1 MQSHNAYHDPSYS
14 SPAAYN
20 NGGAATLAGS
30 AEPYIHPTIP
40 LGLPHVVQFVEA
52 SIHHLPMSVRFVGDR
67 LSRYANAKGEVS
79 MAASFLCRITGLGSR
94 NTADH
99 HLRLIES
106 LGVLEKK
113 PGQGG
118 MDRKSNTYV
127 FQGEDRNWK
136 PLPTERPGTDPW
148 VALARSRRE
157 NEALRG
163 EIEELQA
170 ELARLMN
177 GATIAHP
184 GVTDGDGVPHPEQS
198 SHSYETA
205 GPVRSSEESGAIAH
219 SELSNGPETAPPQ
232 EASHSYETAGP
243 VRSSEESGAIAHS
256 ELSNGPETAPSQ
268 DASHSYETAG
278 PVRSSEESGAIAH
291 SELSNG
297 PDTIPPQEASH
308 SYETAGP
315 VRSSEES
322 GPIAHSEL
330 SNGPET
336 APTQDAS
343 HSYETADPGGS
354 PRESGPIAH
363 SELSNGPET
372 APTQEA
378 SHSYETADPGG
389 SPGESGA
396 IAHSELSNGPD
407 TGQEYLSRRGRVE
420 ALVMEHRGYYDRR
433 FRGGVLSAVH
443 HFSLNSENED
453 DLLRQVNVLRA
464 GQEPG
469 PSGAGAA
476 QGPGK
481 STPPRGTTDG
491 IRPQGGGVL
500 PGLRQP
506 LHHVQRGGTVPRL
519 HRPPA
524 AGE

>member
-20 NGGAATLAGS
+20 NGAAAALAGS

-118 MDRKSNTYV
+118 KDRKSNTYV

-184 GVTDGDGVPHPEQS
+184 GVTDGGGVPHPEQS

-205 GPVRSSEESGAIAH
+205 GPVRSSEESG
-219 SELSNGPETAPPQ
+219 
-232 EASHSYETAGP
+232 
-243 VRSSEESGAIAHS
+243 
-256 ELSNGPETAPSQ
+256 
-268 DASHSYETAG
+268 
-278 PVRSSEESGAIAH
+278 
-291 SELSNG
+291 
-297 PDTIPPQEASH
+297 
-308 SYETAGP
+308 
-315 VRSSEES
+315 
-322 GPIAHSEL
+322 PIAQFRTEQWPGYNSPSRGFPQLRNRRSCQIIRGIRSHCSLGIEQWPGDGTHSGCL
-330 SNGPET
+330 PQLRNRRSW
-336 APTQDAS
+336 
-343 HSYETADPGGS
+343 
-354 PRESGPIAH
+354 R
-363 SELSNGPET
+363 
-372 APTQEA
+372 
-378 SHSYETADPGG
+378 
-389 SPGESGA
+389 
-396 IAHSELSNGPD
+396 
-407 TGQEYLSRRGRVE
+407 LSRRIRTHCSPRIEQWPGYRPRVP
-420 ALVMEHRGYYDRR
+420 VPPRP
-433 FRGGVLSAVH
+433 GGGAGH
-443 HFSLNSENED
+443 GAPG
-453 DLLRQVNVLRA
+453 LLRPPFQRGCAQRRPPFLPQLRERRRPA
-464 GQEPG
+464 PPG
-469 PSGAGAA
+469 KCA
-476 QGPGK
+476 QGRSGTG
-481 STPPRGTTDG
+481 SLRG
-491 IRPQGGGVL
+491 QGQHNTL
-500 PGLRQP
+500 KD
-506 LHHVQRGGTVPRL
+506 
-519 HRPPA
+519 RPPA
-524 AGE
+524 RNH

>member
-20 NGGAATLAGS
+20 NGAAATLAGS
-30 AEPYIHPTIP
+30 AEPYVHPTIP

-118 MDRKSNTYV
+118 KDRKSNTYV

-219 SELSNGPETAPPQ
+219 SELSNGP
-232 EASHSYETAGP
+232 
-243 VRSSEESGAIAHS
+243 
-256 ELSNGPETAPSQ
+256 
-268 DASHSYETAG
+268 
-278 PVRSSEESGAIAH
+278 
-291 SELSNG
+291 
-297 PDTIPPQEASH
+297 DTIPPQEASH

-315 VRSSEES
+315 GGSPEES
-322 GPIAHSEL
+322 RPIAHSEL

-336 APTQDAS
+336 IP
-343 HSYETADPGGS
+343 P
-354 PRESGPIAH
+354 
-363 SELSNGPET
+363 
-372 APTQEA
+372 QEA

-469 PSGAGAA
+469 PSGTGAA
-476 QGPGK
+476 QGAGRP
-481 STPPRGTTDG
+481 PPREEPLTESGRREVEYCPDCGSPYTTFNGEERCPDCT
-491 IRPQGGGVL
+491 
-500 PGLRQP
+500 GLR
-506 LHHVQRGGTVPRL
+506 RRESE
-519 HRPPA
+519 A
-524 AGE
+524 

>member
-20 NGGAATLAGS
+20 NGAAATLAGS

-157 NEALRG
+157 NEALRS

-219 SELSNGPETAPPQ
+219 SELSNGPETAPTQ
-232 EASHSYETAGP
+232 DASHSYETADPGGSP
-243 VRSSEESGAIAHS
+243 GESGAIAHS

-268 DASHSYETAG
+268 DASHSYETADPG
-278 PVRSSEESGAIAH
+278 GSPG
-291 SELSNG
+291 
-297 PDTIPPQEASH
+297 
-308 SYETAGP
+308 
-315 VRSSEES
+315 ES

-336 APTQDAS
+336 AP
-343 HSYETADPGGS
+343 P
-354 PRESGPIAH
+354 
-363 SELSNGPET
+363 
-372 APTQEA
+372 QEA

-389 SPGESGA
+389 SPGESGP

-420 ALVMEHRGYYDRR
+420 ALVMERRGYYDRR
-433 FRGGVLSAVH
+433 FRGGVLSAIH

-476 QGPGK
+476 QDPERP
-481 STPPRGTTDG
+481 PPREEPLTESGRREVEYCPDCGSPYTTFN
-491 IRPQGGGVL
+491 
-500 PGLRQP
+500 
-506 LHHVQRGGTVPRL
+506 
-519 HRPPA
+519 
-524 AGE
+524 GEERCPDCTGRRRRESEA

>member
-20 NGGAATLAGS
+20 NGAATTLAGS

-219 SELSNGPETAPPQ
+219 SELSNGPETAP
-232 EASHSYETAGP
+232 T
-243 VRSSEESGAIAHS
+243 
-256 ELSNGPETAPSQ
+256 Q
-268 DASHSYETAG
+268 DASHSYENEDSG
-278 PVRSSEESGAIAH
+278 SSPGE
-291 SELSNG
+291 
-297 PDTIPPQEASH
+297 
-308 SYETAGP
+308 Y
-315 VRSSEES
+315 

-336 APTQDAS
+336 APPQ
-343 HSYETADPGGS
+343 ET
-354 PRESGPIAH
+354 
-363 SELSNGPET
+363 
-372 APTQEA
+372 

-389 SPGESGA
+389 SPGESGP

-407 TGQEYLSRRGRVE
+407 TGQEYLARRGRVE
-420 ALVMEHRGYYDRR
+420 ALVMERRGYYDRR
-433 FRGGVLSAVH
+433 FRGGALSAIH

-464 GQEPG
+464 GQEPS

-476 QGPGK
+476 QGAERA
-481 STPPRGTTDG
+481 PPREEPLTESGRREVEYCPDCGSPYTTFNGEERCPDCT
-491 IRPQGGGVL
+491 
-500 PGLRQP
+500 GLR
-506 LHHVQRGGTVPRL
+506 RRESE
-519 HRPPA
+519 A
-524 AGE
+524 

>member
-1 MQSHNAYHDPSYS
+1 MQSHNAYPNPSYS
-14 SPAAYN
+14 SPAGYN
-20 NGGAATLAGS
+20 NGAAATLAGS
-30 AEPYIHPTIP
+30 TEPYIHPTIP

-52 SIHHLPMSVRFVGDR
+52 SIHHLPMSVRFVADR

-118 MDRKSNTYV
+118 KDRKSNTYV
-127 FQGEDRNWK
+127 FQGEYRNWK

-163 EIEELQA
+163 KIEELQA

-219 SELSNGPETAPPQ
+219 SELSNGPETIPPQ
-232 EASHSYETAGP
+232 EASHSYETAGLG
-243 VRSSEESGAIAHS
+243 RSLQE
-256 ELSNGPETAPSQ
+256 
-268 DASHSYETAG
+268 
-278 PVRSSEESGAIAH
+278 EESGAIAH

-297 PDTIPPQEASH
+297 PDTIPP
-308 SYETAGP
+308 
-315 VRSSEES
+315 
-322 GPIAHSEL
+322 
-330 SNGPET
+330 
-336 APTQDAS
+336 
-343 HSYETADPGGS
+343 
-354 PRESGPIAH
+354 
-363 SELSNGPET
+363 
-372 APTQEA
+372 QEA

-407 TGQEYLSRRGRVE
+407 TIPPQEASHSYETADPGGSPGEPGAIACSLRTEEWPGDGTHSRCLPHSELSNGPDEGQEYLARRGRVE

-453 DLLRQVNVLRA
+453 DLLRQANVLRA

-469 PSGAGAA
+469 SSGAGAA
-476 QGPGK
+476 QDPERP
-481 STPPRGTTDG
+481 PPREETLTESGRREVEYCPDCGSPYTTFN
-491 IRPQGGGVL
+491 
-500 PGLRQP
+500 
-506 LHHVQRGGTVPRL
+506 
-519 HRPPA
+519 
-524 AGE
+524 GEERCPDCTGRRRRESEA

>member
-1 MQSHNAYHDPSYS
+1 MQSHNASYHDPSYS

-20 NGGAATLAGS
+20 NGAAATLAGS

-106 LGVLEKK
+106 LGVLEKQ

-118 MDRKSNTYV
+118 KDRKSNTYV

-219 SELSNGPETAPPQ
+219 SELSNGPETAPTQ
-232 EASHSYETAGP
+232 DASHSYETADPGGSP
-243 VRSSEESGAIAHS
+243 GESGPIAHS
-256 ELSNGPETAPSQ
+256 ELSNGPETA
-268 DASHSYETAG
+268 
-278 PVRSSEESGAIAH
+278 
-291 SELSNG
+291 
-297 PDTIPPQEASH
+297 IPPQEASH

-315 VRSSEES
+315 VRSS
-322 GPIAHSEL
+322 
-330 SNGPET
+330 
-336 APTQDAS
+336 
-343 HSYETADPGGS
+343 
-354 PRESGPIAH
+354 
-363 SELSNGPET
+363 
-372 APTQEA
+372 
-378 SHSYETADPGG
+378 
-389 SPGESGA
+389 
-396 IAHSELSNGPD
+396 
-407 TGQEYLSRRGRVE
+407 
-420 ALVMEHRGYYDRR
+420 
-433 FRGGVLSAVH
+433 
-443 HFSLNSENED
+443 
-453 DLLRQVNVLRA
+453 
-464 GQEPG
+464 
-469 PSGAGAA
+469 
-476 QGPGK
+476 
-481 STPPRGTTDG
+481 
-491 IRPQGGGVL
+491 
-500 PGLRQP
+500 
-506 LHHVQRGGTVPRL
+506 
-519 HRPPA
+519 
-524 AGE
+524 

>member
-1 MQSHNAYHDPSYS
+1 MQSHNAYPDPSYS

-20 NGGAATLAGS
+20 NGAAATLAGS
-30 AEPYIHPTIP
+30 AEPYVHPTIP

-184 GVTDGDGVPHPEQS
+184 GVTDGGGVPHPEQS

-219 SELSNGPETAPPQ
+219 SELSNGPETAP
-232 EASHSYETAGP
+232 
-243 VRSSEESGAIAHS
+243 
-256 ELSNGPETAPSQ
+256 
-268 DASHSYETAG
+268 
-278 PVRSSEESGAIAH
+278 
-291 SELSNG
+291 
-297 PDTIPPQEASH
+297 
-308 SYETAGP
+308 
-315 VRSSEES
+315 
-322 GPIAHSEL
+322 
-330 SNGPET
+330 
-336 APTQDAS
+336 TQDAS
-343 HSYETADPGGS
+343 PSRGFPQLRNRRSCQIIRGIRSHCSLRIEQWPGYNSPSRGLPQLRNRRSWRLSWGIRTHCSLRIEQWPGYRPRVPVPPRPGGGAGHGA
-354 PRESGPIAH
+354 PGLLRPPFQRGCAKRRPPFLPQLRERRRPAPPGKCAQGRSG
-363 SELSNGPET
+363 T
-372 APTQEA
+372 
-378 SHSYETADPGG
+378 G
-389 SPGESGA
+389 S
-396 IAHSELSNGPD
+396 L
-407 TGQEYLSRRGRVE
+407 RGR
-420 ALVMEHRGYYDRR
+420 
-433 FRGGVLSAVH
+433 GGTRS
-443 HFSLNSENED
+443 
-453 DLLRQVNVLRA
+453 
-464 GQEPG
+464 
-469 PSGAGAA
+469 
-476 QGPGK
+476 GK

-491 IRPQGGGVL
+491 IRPQGGRIL

-519 HRPPA
+519 HRPPP